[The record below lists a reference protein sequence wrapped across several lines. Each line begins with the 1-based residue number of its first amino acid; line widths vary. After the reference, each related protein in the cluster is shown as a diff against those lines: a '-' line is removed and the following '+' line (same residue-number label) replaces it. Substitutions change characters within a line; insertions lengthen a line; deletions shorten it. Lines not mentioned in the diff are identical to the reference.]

1 MRTVT
6 ILFTLTVAAPAFAQ
20 GAPARADGDV
30 LRSCFS
36 PNGTAV
42 SCPVDLVKG
51 RDYLLFRHGDGTAG
65 RVELVNPAGA
75 VTVSLDPQ
83 VREDGTGREFRAAL
97 TGTFRIKVTPVP
109 EEPYDLT
116 SSALATDC
124 RAGTKTQ
131 CAIAPS
137 GGVRGARSLGGDAD
151 WYRAVLSTGRTYTFT
166 CDAGYARL
174 ALLDRNGRVLAKAQS
189 HTGAPGVLRYRAK
202 AAGAYFFTIGFGD
215 GPYTLTLR

>member
-1 MRTVT
+1 MRAIT
-6 ILFTLTVAAPAFAQ
+6 ILLTLTAAAPAFVR
-20 GAPARADGDV
+20 GVPARADGDV

-83 VREDGTGREFRAAL
+83 ALEGGVGREFRAAL
-97 TGTFRIKVTPVP
+97 QGTFRIRVTPLP
-109 EEPYDLT
+109 KELYDLT
-116 SSALATDC
+116 SAELATDC
-124 RAGTKTQ
+124 RAGATPRGPSGTGAPPLPKELYALPSAERATDCGAGAKTQ
-131 CAIAPS
+131 CAIAP
-137 GGVRGARSLGGDAD
+137 GAGVRGARSLGGDAD
-151 WYRAVLSTGRTYTFT
+151 WSRAALSAGRTYTFP

-174 ALLDRNGRVLAKAQS
+174 A
-189 HTGAPGVLRYRAK
+189 
-202 AAGAYFFTIGFGD
+202 
-215 GPYTLTLR
+215 